1 MSPGDFILWCC
12 VGIAGC
18 SLLREVELFVTDLK
32 AERLEAWK
40 RKPVEAV
47 DAVSPESVPEP
58 RTDALHTEN
67 PAQPV

>member
-1 MSPGDFILWCC
+1 MSPGDFILWCL

-18 SLLREVELFVTDLK
+18 CLLREIELLIKDVK

-47 DAVSPESVPEP
+47 HAVSPESLPEL
-58 RTDALHTEN
+58 RTDVLHTEN

>member
-1 MSPGDFILWCC
+1 MSPGDFIMWCL

-18 SLLREVELFVTDLK
+18 SLLREIELLITDLK

-47 DAVSPESVPEP
+47 DAVSPESRSEP
-58 RTDALHTEN
+58 LAHALHTEN